1 MTPHRI
7 ATALIAPTLVFRR
20 CACGAAITVTRS
32 CSGVRDT
39 VRRDITIAWRLHCT
53 AKPPANEEGVMRV
66 DFELSGG
73 GTVYLLRPVTRAAH
87 SWVEDHLPA
96 DATWFGGAVVSRTDT
111 SGRSSAGPS
120 ATGWWCSERVVAV
133 LSGGDRPATR
143 RHADGRPV
151 PGRTAW

>member
-53 AKPPANEEGVMRV
+53 ATPPAHEEGTMRV

-87 SWVEDHLPA
+87 HWVEDHLPA
-96 DATWFGGAVVSRTDT
+96 DATWFAGAVVVEHRYI
-111 SGRSSAGPS
+111 GPII
-120 ATGWWCSERVVAV
+120 GGPIGDGLVV
-133 LSGGDRPATR
+133 R
-143 RHADGRPV
+143 
-151 PGRTAW
+151 

>member
-32 CSGVRDT
+32 CSAVRDT

-53 AKPPANEEGVMRV
+53 AKPPTHEEGTMRV

-87 SWVEDHLPA
+87 HWVEDHLPA
-96 DATWFGGAVVSRTDT
+96 DATWFAGAVVVEHRYIGPIIFPSSPSSLPSDGLALRLGERLTPLL
-111 SGRSSAGPS
+111 GRQGLRAGQAPCNPRS
-120 ATGWWCSERVVAV
+120 
-133 LSGGDRPATR
+133 
-143 RHADGRPV
+143 
-151 PGRTAW
+151 